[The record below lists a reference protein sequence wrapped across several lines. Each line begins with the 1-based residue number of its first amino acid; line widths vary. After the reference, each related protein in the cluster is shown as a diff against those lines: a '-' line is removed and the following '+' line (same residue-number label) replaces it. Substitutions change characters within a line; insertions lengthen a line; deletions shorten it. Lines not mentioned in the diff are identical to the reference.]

1 MTDPTELLELLSKDA
16 DPRKV
21 KSLRV
26 IHDICQDQRARG
38 SMDFS
43 VATIGRLS
51 CERGGPAGGAIRN
64 ATGEAYRAI
73 IKAHLDAAG
82 GKKPKGRPHKADENP
97 FEGITDPV
105 LRARIGILLAENQSL
120 RGQLLAARSFASKD
134 SSVDLRTGIVTENTQ
149 ILTKQEFF
157 ALEHAFSQENLAAH
171 GWHVTENG
179 RIVSECG
186 TIIFKTGVASGIL
199 SIMQRLQ
206 GDRCLPRGK

>member
-1 MTDPTELLELLSKDA
+1 MTDPNELLELLSKDA

-26 IHDICQDQRARG
+26 IHDICEDQRARG

-51 CERGGPAGGAIRN
+51 SERGGPAGGAIRN

-73 IKAHLDAAG
+73 IKTHLDAAG

-120 RGQLLAARSFASKD
+120 RGQLLAARCLASKG
-134 SSVDLRTGIVTENTQ
+134 SSLDLRTGVLTENYQ
-149 ILTKQEFF
+149 NLTKQEML
-157 ALEHAFSQENLAAH
+157 ALEHAFSQENIAAN
-171 GWHVTENG
+171 GWKMNANG
-179 RIVSECG
+179 RVADEHG
-186 TIIFKTGVASGIL
+186 REIFKIGVFSAVRRL
-199 SIMQRLQ
+199 IMAQNNKKN
-206 GDRCLPRGK
+206 DS

>member
-1 MTDPTELLELLSKDA
+1 MTDPKELLELLSKDA

-26 IHDICQDQRARG
+26 IHDICEDQRARG

-51 CERGGPAGGAIRN
+51 SEKGGPAGGAIRN

-120 RGQLLAARSFASKD
+120 RGQLLAARSFASKE
-134 SSVDLRTGIVTENTQ
+134 SSVDLRTGIVTDNRQ
-149 ILTKQEFF
+149 VLTKQEIL
-157 ALEHAFSQENLAAH
+157 ALAHAFSQENLAAQ
-171 GWHVTENG
+171 GWQVTENG
-179 RIVSECG
+179 RVLSEDG
-186 TIIFKTGVASGIL
+186 SVIFKTGFASVIL
-199 SIMQRLQ
+199 KIASSIQSAE
-206 GDRCLPRGK
+206 K